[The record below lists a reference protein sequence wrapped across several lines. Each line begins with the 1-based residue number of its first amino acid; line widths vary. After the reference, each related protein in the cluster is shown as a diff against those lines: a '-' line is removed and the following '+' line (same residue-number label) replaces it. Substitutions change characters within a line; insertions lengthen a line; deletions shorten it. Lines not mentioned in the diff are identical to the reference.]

1 MPSLPRNR
9 AKKPMKTRLH
19 LSAVACFILFC
30 ATSPSVRAQS
40 TSKTESDTVEN
51 YLRLQMQKRHIPGMQ
66 VAVVQH
72 GKIVLLGAYG
82 KASLQDSIPVTGK
95 TVFPIFSITKA
106 FTGVAAVQLVEA
118 GKLDLA
124 APVSQYLDGLPQA
137 WRMVTIR
144 QLLTHES
151 GLPNILDNET
161 GGLIAAGEDA
171 AWAKVQAMPM
181 EFAPGE
187 KFSYCQTNYLLI
199 GRIIDKLSGEPFTR
213 FIAEKQL
220 DVVGMPLTR
229 FGDGH
234 VLIPHGIRDYSL
246 ARGFSGDEKSLG
258 RYENLFVEFSPSL
271 LTAAGMN
278 STAEE
283 MARWIIAL
291 QQGKL
296 FKEKSSLDLLWTPG
310 KLNDGLPRAFS
321 QFLNGYAL
329 GWPVAL
335 RSEHRA
341 LAPVGGG
348 HAAVFVYP
356 DDDLTVV
363 ILTNLKRADPESFID
378 EVAGYYVPGMKAS
391 TGFGLPP
398 SIRALRAE
406 LMKRGFENAPQVVS
420 ELKKNDARFE
430 LTEEDVNAWG
440 YKLVE
445 QKQVAQ
451 AIEIFKLNVSLY
463 PQSWNVYD
471 SLAEAYENVGDKSSS
486 VKNYER
492 SLAMNPKNDHAVER
506 LKALA
511 PNGAAVK

>member
-1 MPSLPRNR
+1 LPRNYAGELMTKR
-9 AKKPMKTRLH
+9 VH
-19 LSAVACFILFC
+19 LLGFASFIVFSTVSLC
-30 ATSPSVRAQS
+30 AQAQS
-40 TSKTESDTVEN
+40 SAQTEPGTVES
-51 YLRLQMQKRHIPGMQ
+51 YLRLQMQERHIPGMQ

-82 KASLQDSIPVTGK
+82 VASLQDSLPVTGE

-106 FTGVAAVQLVEA
+106 FTGVAAMQLVEA

-124 APVSQYLDGLPQA
+124 APVSHYLDGLPQA

-144 QLLTHES
+144 QLLTHAS

-161 GGLIAAGEDA
+161 GGLIAAGEAA

-199 GRIIDKLSGEPFTR
+199 GRIIDKLSGES
-213 FIAEKQL
+213 FIQFITEKQL
-220 DVVGMPLTR
+220 QVAGMPLTA

-234 VLIPHGIRDYSL
+234 AVIPHGIRDYSL
-246 ARGFSGDEKSLG
+246 ARGFSADSPSPG
-258 RYENLFVEFSPSL
+258 RYDNLFVEFSPSL

-296 FKEKSSLDLLWTPG
+296 FKEKSSLALLWTPG
-310 KLNDGLPRAFS
+310 LLNNGLPRGFS

-329 GWPVAL
+329 GWPVAM

-341 LAPVGGG
+341 IAAVGGG

-391 TGFGLPP
+391 AGFGLPP

-406 LMKRGFENAPQVVS
+406 LMRHGFESTPQVVS
-420 ELKKNDARFE
+420 ELKKKDGRFE
-430 LTEEDVNAWG
+430 LTENEVNTWG
-440 YKLVE
+440 YQLVE
-445 QKQVAQ
+445 QKQVKE

-463 PQSWNVYD
+463 PRSWNTYD
-471 SLAEAYENVGDKSSS
+471 SLAEVYEDVGDKSSA
-486 VKNYER
+486 VKNYKR
-492 SLAMNPKNDHAVER
+492 SLELNPRNDHAIVR
-506 LKALA
+506 LKTLG
-511 PNGAAVK
+511 PDGAGAGVK